1 MCETIKQLQVLRRVH
16 YKDAE
21 CTTLPIFPLDLMLL
35 SNALTKLICR
45 PSILETSDFVEL
57 LLLYREYQILHL
69 SRSYT

>member
-35 SNALTKLICR
+35 SNALTE
-45 PSILETSDFVEL
+45 PSRDSIEMLCGYFEVVLCVIRGSL
-57 LLLYREYQILHL
+57 R
-69 SRSYT
+69 